1 MAGQGLAARCPFGLA
16 DHGELIFARILI
28 SLPPLPVQSGPR
40 PPDRTTGRAGAW
52 FQPPAFSG
60 ASGWREDS
68 SDASSFCISSRTNL
82 KTAYSKG
89 FLAF

>member
-1 MAGQGLAARCPFGLA
+1 MAGQRLAARCPFGLA
-16 DHGELIFARILI
+16 DHGELIFARILV
-28 SLPPLPVQSGPR
+28 SLPPFRCSRGLALQIAPLV
-40 PPDRTTGRAGAW
+40 AGAW
-52 FQPPAFSG
+52 FQLPAFSG